1 MAGSGNPKNKRRP
14 RGLRLHPI
22 KRAKKVELVVA
33 EARKF
38 PLILDKKSYLLIK
51 IDFGK
56 MELAVGRCATNHLL
70 THEFRGKTAKQLS
83 KAVIASGLLT
93 RMDHAAY
100 LGRELARA
108 EVAMRQPKNRKL
120 KYIQDAA

>member
-1 MAGSGNPKNKRRP
+1 MEERKTKFK
-14 RGLRLHPI
+14 LHPI
-22 KRAKKVELVVA
+22 KMAKKVKRVVA
-33 EARKF
+33 EKESF
-38 PLILDKKSYLLIK
+38 PLVLDKKSYLLIK
-51 IDFGK
+51 IDFRK
-56 MELAVGRCATNHLL
+56 RELAVGRCKTDHVL

-83 KAVIASGLLT
+83 KAVVASGLIT

-108 EVAMRQPKNRKL
+108 ELALRNPKNPKL